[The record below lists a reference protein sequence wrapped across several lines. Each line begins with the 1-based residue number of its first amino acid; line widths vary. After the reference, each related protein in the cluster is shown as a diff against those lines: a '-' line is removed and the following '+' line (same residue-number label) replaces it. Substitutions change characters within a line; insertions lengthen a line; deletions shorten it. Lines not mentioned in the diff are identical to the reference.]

1 MTARLWIDGE
11 VAGADVAAAIDS
23 GWLVGDGVFE
33 TMRVVDG
40 RAVELDRHLARLRRG
55 AEQVGVELPGDDR
68 LRALVAA
75 AADAA
80 RAGDLLR
87 LTTVT
92 RGDGASTVV
101 TSLHTAVPRTDPA
114 DVVVV
119 PWPRNERGALA
130 GVKSVSFGENQVAL
144 RHAVE
149 RGADE
154 ALFADT
160 QGRLCEGSRCNV
172 FVAFGERLV
181 TPPLD
186 AGCLPGVTREL
197 VLDAGIGVEEHVEV
211 GRLAAATEMFLTS
224 SGRGAQPVASVD
236 RRPLP
241 VVDGELTRRARAAI
255 SRSGGGG

>member
-1 MTARLWIDGE
+1 MSGHMWIDGSP
-11 VAGADVAAAIDS
+11 ASPDLAAAIDS
-23 GWLVGDGVFE
+23 GWLVGDGLFE
-33 TMRVVDG
+33 TMRVAGG
-40 RAVELDRHLARLRRG
+40 RAAALDRHLARLRRG
-55 AEQVGVELPGDDR
+55 AAQVSIELPDEGR
-68 LRALVAA
+68 LRAMVEV

-80 RAGDLLR
+80 RPDDLLR
-87 LTTVT
+87 LTAVT
-92 RGDGASTVV
+92 RGDGRATVV
-101 TSLHTAVPRTDPA
+101 VSLHARVVRTEPA

-130 GVKSVSFGENQVAL
+130 GVKSISFGENQVAL

-181 TPPLD
+181 TPPLE

-197 VLDAGIGVEEHVEV
+197 LLEAGIGVEEHVEV
-211 GRLAAATEMFLTS
+211 AHLAAASEMFLTS
-224 SGRGAQPVASVD
+224 TGRLAQPVRRVD
-236 RRPLP
+236 GRELP
-241 VVDGELTRRARAAI
+241 VVDGAFTRAARA
-255 SRSGGGG
+255 SLVGGADV